1 MTRRKEGRQ
10 YPVSRII
17 LTSAAALVILFIL
30 VLSRI
35 WIETRSAS
43 YIDRSV
49 EENIH
54 EVMRMAAAPFSDKLE
69 RTLEDLA
76 LIDGIIS
83 KSGLDRSARYKDI
96 EPFIDIFVQ
105 SEHPVDIAFLDKKCR
120 IRTADGEYGH
130 FDTTFDIVSLF
141 GDKKPILRTLEWLQG
156 RNCFI
161 VAIPVEDFSMDG
173 EVFSSILAAYDIRT
187 IEDILNVGSY
197 SNEAA
202 IHIVDNNCATLF
214 SNVPSEE
221 YSDNRLAN
229 YKVRGIIDEA
239 RMAAVQKDLAV
250 GSSGGLVI
258 EKDGKEMFM
267 CYSSISPDR
276 NILMEVPASSARS
289 VLSKY
294 KRMIVH
300 TVSTLAV
307 LMLLLIFVL
316 GVVAIINS
324 RNRAVAREE
333 AKLREQTE
341 KHNLELNAAR
351 LAADEANMAKSR
363 FLSNMSHDIRTP
375 MNAIT
380 GFLRLAMANMDDKE
394 RLGDYLNKVN
404 DSSKHLLSLI
414 NDVLD
419 MSRIESGKTNIEMAP
434 ENLREVLST
443 TTSVFEADLA
453 RKDLGFSLDTDGIVD
468 EHVICDKLH
477 LNQVFLNILSNA
489 VKYTPAEGKINM
501 SVTQED
507 AGREGYAKYVFKVR
521 DNGIGMDEEFR
532 KTIFNPFSRE
542 RNSTVSGIQGTGLGM
557 AITNNLVKM
566 MGGSIDVWSEKG
578 KGTEITVSMD
588 LAIDRNYKE
597 ESVDA
602 DIEYSFEGKK
612 ILLVDDN
619 ELNREIATMILETE
633 GFILDTAEDGTV
645 AVDKIAKAQPGD
657 YDIVLMDI
665 QMPVMNGYDAT
676 RNIRKLDAPLAGI
689 PIIAMTAN
697 AFDED
702 RKAAM
707 DAGMNEHVAKPID
720 VDILKKTLAKFL

>member
-1 MTRRKEGRQ
+1 MTSRKEGRR

-17 LTSAAALVILFIL
+17 LTSAAALVILAIFAL
-30 VLSRI
+30 AAKWV
-35 WIETRSAS
+35 ETRSAS

-49 EENIH
+49 EGNIH
-54 EVMRMAAAPFSDKLE
+54 EVMHMATAPYTDKID
-69 RTLEDLA
+69 RTLKDLA
-76 LIDGIIS
+76 LIDDIIS
-83 KSGLDRSARYKDI
+83 NVGRDRNCRYEDVA
-96 EPFIDIFVQ
+96 PFFDFFVQ
-105 SEHPVDIAFLDKKCR
+105 SEHPVDIAFLDKKCC
-120 IRTADGEYGH
+120 IKTIGGEYGH

-141 GDKKPILRTLEWLQG
+141 GDKKPIVRTLEWLQG
-156 RNCFI
+156 RNCLI

-173 EVFSSILAAYDIRT
+173 EVFSSILVAYDVQT
-187 IEDILNVGSY
+187 IDGIVNVGSY
-197 SNEAA
+197 SNEAS
-202 IHIVDNNCATLF
+202 IYIVDNNGTSLF
-214 SNVPSEE
+214 SNDTSQE

-239 RMAAVQKDLAV
+239 QMAAVQKDLAV

-258 EKDGKEMFM
+258 EKNGKEIYL
-267 CYSSISPDR
+267 CYDSISPGT
-276 NILMEVPASSARS
+276 NIIMEVPASSARS

-294 KRMIVH
+294 KRMIVR

-316 GVVAIINS
+316 GIFAIINS

-341 KHNLELNAAR
+341 KHNLELSAAKI
-351 LAADEANMAKSR
+351 AADEANMAKSR

-380 GFLRLAMANMDDKE
+380 GFLGLAMANMDDKE
-394 RLGDYLNKVN
+394 RLRDYLNKVN

-419 MSRIESGKTNIEMAP
+419 MSRIESGKTNVEMAP
-434 ENLREVLST
+434 DNLREILST
-443 TTSVFEADLA
+443 TASVFEADMA
-453 RKDLGFSLDTDGIVD
+453 RKDLEFSLDTDGIVD

-489 VKYTPAEGKINM
+489 VKYTPAEGKIHM
-501 SVTQED
+501 SASQED

-532 KTIFNPFSRE
+532 KTIFDPFSRE

-578 KGTEITVSMD
+578 QGTEITVSMD

-633 GFILDTAEDGTV
+633 GFILDTAEDGTI
-645 AVDKIAKAQPGD
+645 AVDKIAKAQAGD
-657 YDIVLMDI
+657 YDLVLMDI

>member
-1 MTRRKEGRQ
+1 
-10 YPVSRII
+10 
-17 LTSAAALVILFIL
+17 
-30 VLSRI
+30 
-35 WIETRSAS
+35 
-43 YIDRSV
+43 
-49 EENIH
+49 
-54 EVMRMAAAPFSDKLE
+54 
-69 RTLEDLA
+69 
-76 LIDGIIS
+76 
-83 KSGLDRSARYKDI
+83 
-96 EPFIDIFVQ
+96 
-105 SEHPVDIAFLDKKCR
+105 
-120 IRTADGEYGH
+120 
-130 FDTTFDIVSLF
+130 
-141 GDKKPILRTLEWLQG
+141 
-156 RNCFI
+156 
-161 VAIPVEDFSMDG
+161 
-173 EVFSSILAAYDIRT
+173 
-187 IEDILNVGSY
+187 
-197 SNEAA
+197 
-202 IHIVDNNCATLF
+202 
-214 SNVPSEE
+214 
-221 YSDNRLAN
+221 
-229 YKVRGIIDEA
+229 
-239 RMAAVQKDLAV
+239 
-250 GSSGGLVI
+250 
-258 EKDGKEMFM
+258 
-267 CYSSISPDR
+267 
-276 NILMEVPASSARS
+276 
-289 VLSKY
+289 
-294 KRMIVH
+294 
-300 TVSTLAV
+300 
-307 LMLLLIFVL
+307 
-316 GVVAIINS
+316 
-324 RNRAVAREE
+324 
-333 AKLREQTE
+333 
-341 KHNLELNAAR
+341 
-351 LAADEANMAKSR
+351 
-363 FLSNMSHDIRTP
+363 MSHDIRTP

-380 GFLRLAMANMDDKE
+380 GFLGLAMANMDDKE

-477 LNQVFLNILSNA
+477 LNQVFMNILSNA